1 MSLSS
6 SIDFST
12 VEGRG
17 AEGEEGVINVE
28 VIVEGTEVMMAVAV
42 ERAMEDGD
50 EELIVEGIWATWPG
64 SLCPREF
71 GEGSLGILRVS

>member
-6 SIDFST
+6 SIEFST

-28 VIVEGTEVMMAVAV
+28 VIVEGTEVTMAVAV

-50 EELIVEGIWATWPG
+50 EELIVEGI
-64 SLCPREF
+64 
-71 GEGSLGILRVS
+71 

>member
-28 VIVEGTEVMMAVAV
+28 VIVEGTEVTMAVAV

-50 EELIVEGIWATWPG
+50 EELIVEGI
-64 SLCPREF
+64 
-71 GEGSLGILRVS
+71 

>member
-6 SIDFST
+6 SIDLST

-50 EELIVEGIWATWPG
+50 EELIVEGI
-64 SLCPREF
+64 
-71 GEGSLGILRVS
+71 

>member
-50 EELIVEGIWATWPG
+50 EELIVEGI
-64 SLCPREF
+64 
-71 GEGSLGILRVS
+71 